1 MIGDSEIS
9 HFGFIMKLKSK
20 KKNIKKKR
28 RSNTLRAIASVL
40 PKISG
45 PALRKRGFATAE
57 IVTRWPEIA
66 GEIMA
71 AESAPDHLSF
81 PKNSQKGGT
90 LYISASG
97 SVALQIQHQEPNILQ
112 RINVYF
118 GYPAISRISISQTS
132 HRFENIKKV
141 KKDYIEPTP
150 QQITQIKSATRMIS
164 KPDLRHALDKLGM
177 AVQRD
182 HATLKSK
189 KPNP

>member
-1 MIGDSEIS
+1 
-9 HFGFIMKLKSK
+9 MKLKSK
-20 KKNIKKKR
+20 KENIKKKR
-28 RSNTLRAIASVL
+28 QSSTLRAIASVL
-40 PKISG
+40 PKISE
-45 PALRKRGFATAE
+45 PVLRKRGFATAE

-71 AESAPDHLSF
+71 AESTPDHLKF

-118 GYPAISRISISQTS
+118 GYPAISQISISQTS
-132 HRFENIKKV
+132 HRYKKIKKV
-141 KKDYIEPTP
+141 KKNYIEPTP
-150 QQITQIKSATRMIS
+150 QQMTQIKSATRMIV
-164 KPDLRHALDKLGM
+164 KPDLRHALNKLGI
-177 AVQRD
+177 AVRRD

-189 KPNP
+189 KQKPPS